1 MASPFRHRFLPR
13 EGCQTSQ
20 AAILCNSKAVQAYL
34 TAGDSVRVEG
44 EGDALPSFV
53 GRIIEVRTSTA
64 DCCDDNKHPGA
75 RGNYNPLFLVQQFI
89 TTDDWDANDWPVV
102 DRKTAAVGI
111 REAAQTNMCIWVA
124 PKNILE
130 VVFFFHEEDVLEHTF
145 GNAAGR
151 ENCFFV
157 RYKVERTDEE
167 SVEFE
172 PICRCC
178 FESFGGHFSVTSGV
192 EIFTERM

>member
-124 PKNILE
+124 PKNILVR
-130 VVFFFHEEDVLEHTF
+130 VVVLI
-145 GNAAGR
+145 
-151 ENCFFV
+151 V
-157 RYKVERTDEE
+157 IVD
-167 SVEFE
+167 S
-172 PICRCC
+172 
-178 FESFGGHFSVTSGV
+178 
-192 EIFTERM
+192 